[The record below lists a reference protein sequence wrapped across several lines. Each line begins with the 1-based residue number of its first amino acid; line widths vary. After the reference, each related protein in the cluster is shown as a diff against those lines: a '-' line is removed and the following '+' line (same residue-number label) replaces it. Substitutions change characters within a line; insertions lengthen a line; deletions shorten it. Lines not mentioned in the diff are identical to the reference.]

1 MTKLPKEYEEYQVD
15 LQEIVRQQAE
25 YITDLEME
33 LAELTDKWQYLKEE
47 IYDLQL
53 QKEIEAEYDN

>member
-1 MTKLPKEYEEYQVD
+1 MTKLPKEYTIDQVD

-33 LAELTDKWQYLKEE
+33 LSELTDKWQYLKEE

-53 QKEIEAEYDN
+53 QKEIEAENAD

>member
-1 MTKLPKEYEEYQVD
+1 MTKLPKEYTIDQVD

-33 LAELTDKWQYLKEE
+33 LAELTDKWKYLKEE

-53 QKEIEAEYDN
+53 QKEIEAEYAD